1 MNRER
6 QDAQEIWSTLG
17 WMFLLHATCCPLTVC
32 AEYVDDSFW
41 LVNKGIKF
49 IDAVFLGM
57 SQDVL
62 YKTSPVFKQ
71 LLCQGIKLVV
81 WLFWMTRAVFLK
93 SLGRHHSFSSNQ
105 LNLATQ
111 WIFQKWILKNAFW
124 IPVPQEHSLVGE
136 IFSLY
141 RWENGRQRPVLSWW
155 FAATYPDLAGSE
167 TDKMYLHYHRWMI
180 WSNFSSS
187 FKLQSR
193 GCQTMAHIVIALN
206 IDTNVHYTIYW

>member
-1 MNRER
+1 M
-6 QDAQEIWSTLG
+6 QYFQG
-17 WMFLLHATCCPLTVC
+17 CHKMFSKKLLLCSNSC
-32 AEYVDDSFW
+32 
-41 LVNKGIKF
+41 LVKVLNLWFGF
-49 IDAVFLGM
+49 LAVF
-57 SQDVL
+57 
-62 YKTSPVFKQ
+62 F
-71 LLCQGIKLVV
+71 
-81 WLFWMTRAVFLK
+81 K
-93 SLGRHHSFSSNQ
+93 SLGLHHSFSSNQ

-141 RWENGRQRPVLSWW
+141 RWESGGQRPVLSWW
-155 FAATYPDLAGSE
+155 FAATYPDLVGSV

-206 IDTNVHYTIYW
+206 IDTNVHYTIYWYDLQASDVPWEFKCT